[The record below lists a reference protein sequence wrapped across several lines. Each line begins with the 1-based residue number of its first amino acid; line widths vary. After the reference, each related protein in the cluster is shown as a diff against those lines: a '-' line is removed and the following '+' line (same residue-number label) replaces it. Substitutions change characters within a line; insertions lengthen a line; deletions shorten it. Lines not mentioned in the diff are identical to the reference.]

1 MRGVTA
7 ASKAIL
13 TIAMADAK
21 SMLES
26 IARSFGYI
34 YGREKH
40 VRINIISQSLQLQQ
54 QVRVSRISRT

>member
-1 MRGVTA
+1 
-7 ASKAIL
+7 
-13 TIAMADAK
+13 MADAK

-40 VRINIISQSLQLQQ
+40 VR
-54 QVRVSRISRT
+54 